1 MSITLIAIL
10 AVVIIAL
17 FIVNAKQ
24 KKQDAAPSS
33 KASKNNKKTS
43 SANKKSAPASKVTV
57 DIPETATKPKVD
69 LDNLI
74 TKLDVLIGDKEYAKA
89 EGMINLNLNQ
99 DSSLHA
105 LYFKLLK
112 IYQLQQDDFAIKQLF
127 DTVQNLNLNTVYQE
141 LYNEQEAYKEEQELL
156 KSAEVTATSSPDV
169 IEFVSTDLP
178 TETEKPVTAQNNTQ
192 AFDSLAFDLS
202 PDISSTKTTE
212 TEQNSVE
219 NTQDLSQIHSLDFNF
234 SSTVSESDDTS
245 SQTPPEETT
254 SNELEFTLADNAI
267 AAEPSSLVDTEL
279 EFNFN
284 LENPTSTDAQAFNF
298 SLTPEEKVE
307 KHDDSNLGQ
316 LEFVHEEQSVELGF
330 VADEISIR
338 DDQTALEQSPAFA
351 DNSDPIV
358 QAFSELSTQDPIDLD
373 IALAEQYIYL
383 GDNSAAKQLLSEQS
397 APLSNE
403 QSEKVQQLLEKIA

>member
-43 SANKKSAPASKVTV
+43 SANKKSASATTV
-57 DIPETATKPKVD
+57 KIDTPETATKPKVD
-69 LDNLI
+69 LDNLL

-141 LYNEQEAYKEEQELL
+141 LYNEKEAYKEEQELL

-212 TEQNSVE
+212 VEQNSVE
-219 NTQDLSQIHSLDFNF
+219 NTQDLSQIHSLDFDF

-254 SNELEFTLADNAI
+254 SNELEFTLADNVI
-267 AAEPSSLVDTEL
+267 EPEPSSLVDTEL

-284 LENPTSTDAQAFNF
+284 LENPTSTDTQAFNF

-330 VADEISIR
+330 VADGISIS
-338 DDQTALEQSPAFA
+338 DEQTALEQSPVFA

>member
-43 SANKKSAPASKVTV
+43 SANKKSAPTTNVKVDV
-57 DIPETATKPKVD
+57 PETPAKPKID
-69 LDNLI
+69 LDNLL

-156 KSAEVTATSSPDV
+156 KSAEITATSSPDV
-169 IEFVSTDLP
+169 IEFVSSDLP
-178 TETEKPVTAQNNTQ
+178 TETDKPVTAQNNTQ
-192 AFDSLAFDLS
+192 AFDSLAFDFS

-212 TEQNSVE
+212 NEQNSVE
-219 NTQDLSQIHSLDFNF
+219 NTQDLSQIHSLDF

-254 SNELEFTLADNAI
+254 TSNELEFTLADNAI
-267 AAEPSSLVDTEL
+267 PAEPSSLVDTEL

-284 LENPTSTDAQAFNF
+284 LENPTSTDTQAFNF

-307 KHDDSNLGQ
+307 KHDDTNLGQ
-316 LEFVHEEQSVELGF
+316 LEFAHEEQPVELDF

-338 DDQTALEQSPAFA
+338 DEQTALEQSPAFA

-358 QAFSELSTQDPIDLD
+358 QAFSELSTQDPVDLD